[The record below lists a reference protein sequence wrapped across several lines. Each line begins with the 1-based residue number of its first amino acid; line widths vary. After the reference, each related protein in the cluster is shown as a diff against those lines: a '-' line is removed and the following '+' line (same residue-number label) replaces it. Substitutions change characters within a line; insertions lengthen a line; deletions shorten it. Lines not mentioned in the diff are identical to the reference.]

1 MNSLLYFF
9 ENEIQQNNL
18 KVKNTM
24 TGEDVYLQGIRA
36 KLLSKKNM
44 PWEIVVVNW

>member
-9 ENEIQQNNL
+9 ENEIQQNIL

-24 TGEDVYLQGIRA
+24 TGEDMFTSRV
-36 KLLSKKNM
+36 
-44 PWEIVVVNW
+44 